1 MKSPFRK
8 MRQTLIKEGK
18 LVRYIGYAVGEIALI
33 IIGLMLA
40 LELNNWNEDQKAQVE
55 FDEYVVQL
63 KEDVRG
69 VIDSLNGKRY

>member
-1 MKSPFRK
+1 MKSPFRSI
-8 MRQTLIKEGK
+8 RQKLFNEGK

-33 IIGLMLA
+33 MIGIMLA